1 MVCKH
6 EMHCQHFRK
15 PLTTIQLQRAAVA
28 KAKKGKKPAC
38 IQVREKK
45 TKCPSHL
52 TIALQVPTKKQKLS
66 AEKHPYLLSHRAVLN
81 INFIHNHPIHAA
93 HTLSF
98 RPLSEN
104 TKQQIFELFDKGHC
118 AASAR
123 HTHEQMLILNSDT
136 NVEKQTLLA
145 DRASNPNI
153 QDICRLFVEWRKQH
167 YGMEDGTAMFSK
179 WLISIMRI
187 LGCRGGKHCY
197 SGMKIVIGVTL
208 IVKLILQEN

>member
-1 MVCKH
+1 MAKKMMESSYYTYRVSRGGHKSAGKRILCKH

-52 TIALQVPTKKQKLS
+52 TISLQVPTKKQKLS

-136 NVEKQTLLA
+136 NVETQTLLA
-145 DRASNPNI
+145 D
-153 QDICRLFVEWRKQH
+153 
-167 YGMEDGTAMFSK
+167 
-179 WLISIMRI
+179 
-187 LGCRGGKHCY
+187 
-197 SGMKIVIGVTL
+197 
-208 IVKLILQEN
+208 

>member
-1 MVCKH
+1 MMESSYCTYRVSRGGHKSAGNCILCKH

-15 PLTTIQLQRAAVA
+15 PIQLQRAAVA
-28 KAKKGKKPAC
+28 NAKKGKKSAC
-38 IQVREKK
+38 IQVRERK

-52 TIALQVPTKKQKLS
+52 TISLQVPTKKQKLS
-66 AEKHPYLLSHRAVLN
+66 AEHPYLLSHRAVLN

-98 RPLSEN
+98 SPLSEN

-145 DRASNPNI
+145 DRASNPNV
-153 QDICRLFVEWRKQH
+153 QDICRLFVEW
-167 YGMEDGTAMFSK
+167 
-179 WLISIMRI
+179 
-187 LGCRGGKHCY
+187 
-197 SGMKIVIGVTL
+197 
-208 IVKLILQEN
+208 